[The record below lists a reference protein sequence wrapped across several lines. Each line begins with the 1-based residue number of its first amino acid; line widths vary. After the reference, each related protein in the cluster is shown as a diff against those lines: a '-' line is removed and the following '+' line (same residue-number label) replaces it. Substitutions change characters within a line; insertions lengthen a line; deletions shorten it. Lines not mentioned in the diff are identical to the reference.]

1 MTPERPSLWRRLG
14 PAERAF
20 AIVIVAMAIG
30 GVLLIADGLYL
41 KAKAEHSPALHSL
54 HAPVTRSDE
63 NGSIE
68 TA

>member
-20 AIVIVAMAIG
+20 VIVIVAMAIG

-41 KAKAEHSPALHSL
+41 KAKADQVPPLQTHQGPVSP
-54 HAPVTRSDE
+54 
-63 NGSIE
+63 NGAAGTE
-68 TA
+68 

>member
-41 KAKAEHSPALHSL
+41 KAKADQVASL
-54 HAPVTRSDE
+54 QTHQGQVSTNGAPRTD
-63 NGSIE
+63 
-68 TA
+68 

>member
-41 KAKAEHSPALHSL
+41 KAKADQVASFQTHQGPVSTNG
-54 HAPVTRSDE
+54 APRTH
-63 NGSIE
+63 
-68 TA
+68 

>member
-20 AIVIVAMAIG
+20 ALVIVAAAIG

-41 KAKAEHSPALHSL
+41 KVKADQVPSL
-54 HAPVTRSDE
+54 QTHQRPISADGARPTD
-63 NGSIE
+63 
-68 TA
+68 

>member
-41 KAKAEHSPALHSL
+41 KAKADQVPSL
-54 HAPVTRSDE
+54 QTHQGPVSTDGAPRTD
-63 NGSIE
+63 
-68 TA
+68 